1 MPGRNG
7 QGGSI
12 AVLIGRDG
20 YLKVARRDPE
30 FVDIDADV
38 IYENDEYRV
47 TRKADGTRTV
57 EHSYGNPAQR
67 GDAVGAYAVLRR
79 DGKPDRYFYAPLA
92 QYAKDTQKSAWRYRD
107 AMIVKCA
114 ISYIART
121 TYGVSGAVPIDE
133 VNGGLALPGDG
144 GVIDTTAADAPPA
157 LPEGLSM
164 LVARAYAVD
173 PRSWRPNE
181 VLARL
186 PEPGDRG
193 FDAAVKKVMA
203 ELEAWLA
210 ENEPQDAVVVEDA
223 PRFRDRNGDG
233 TVDVAAELQHRWDVD
248 PDWRAKVNP
257 LLRRYVDAEA
267 GLEEAIA
274 DDRGEDAA
282 SLRET
287 LAEIAQELLAL
298 GVPEGWLPEA
308 AGQS

>member
-1 MPGRNG
+1 MNDLSPRPNFYMTI
-7 QGGSI
+7 S
-12 AVLIGRDG
+12 GRDEIPVVRWG
-20 YLKVARRDPE
+20 RGQDRRSKGRTGRSSLTLSQNPTS
-30 FVDIDADV
+30 
-38 IYENDEYRV
+38 RV
-47 TRKADGTRTV
+47 WCVTV
-57 EHSYGNPAQR
+57 PSGVVVVRRRGFSMLCGN
-67 GDAVGAYAVLRR
+67 
-79 DGKPDRYFYAPLA
+79 
-92 QYAKDTQKSAWRYRD
+92 
-107 AMIVKCA
+107 CA

-121 TYGVSGAVPIDE
+121 TYGVSGAVPVDE

-186 PEPGDRG
+186 PEPSDRG

-287 LAEIAQELLAL
+287 LAEVAQELLAL
-298 GVPEGWLPEA
+298 GVPEGWLPET